1 MTLPFRLFDRYLLKT
16 FVRFLLFAL
25 LAASAI
31 FVVVDLIEHLD
42 SFIDKK
48 VPYLIV
54 VWYYV
59 LYLPYIVYLVLPMA
73 TLLSALFTVGNL
85 SRTHELTAAKAS
97 GVGLYRILF
106 HLLLVGVLLSA
117 GNFFFGETLVPYT
130 NRENQDLYHR
140 RVSANPVQQGAPG
153 RIYLRNHPGEMVR
166 IDSYD
171 DKTGTAHNLDYESY
185 EGQTLVRRLNAR
197 EACWKDTAWVV
208 NSGQLWRFHPDSTVS
223 QTVHDQIFSD
233 LGFTPADLVIKE
245 VRTEPEAMGYW
256 QLRRYVAT
264 LQIVGANTLRW
275 NVDLAFKEA
284 MPITCAIVI
293 LLGVPIAAHYRRSGI
308 VLSIGMGMLI
318 SFIYFAFQQIGR
330 VIAYNGSLSPL
341 VAAWLGNAVF
351 ILVGGFLYLRVKK

>member
-1 MTLPFRLFDRYLLKT
+1 MILPFRLFDRYLLKT

-54 VWYYV
+54 VQYYL
-59 LYLPYIVYLVLPMA
+59 LYLPYIIYLVLPMA

-85 SRTHELTAAKAS
+85 SRNHELTAAKAS
-97 GVGLYRILF
+97 GIGLYRILF
-106 HLLLVGVLLSA
+106 HLLFVGILLSA

-130 NRENQDLYHR
+130 NRENQDLYRR
-140 RVSANPVQQGAPG
+140 RVSANPAQQGGPG
-153 RIYLRNHPGEMVR
+153 RIYLRNQPGEMVR
-166 IDSYD
+166 LDSYD
-171 DKTGTAHNLDYESY
+171 EKSGTAHNLDYQDFD
-185 EGQTLVRRLNAR
+185 GQTLVRRLNAR
-197 EACWKDTAWVV
+197 EAIWKDTAWVV
-208 NSGQLWRFHPDSTVS
+208 ASGQLWVFHPDCTVS
-223 QTVHDQIFSD
+223 RAIHDQTFSD

-293 LLGVPIAAHYRRSGI
+293 LLGVPIAAQYRRSGI
-308 VLSIGMGMLI
+308 ALSIGMGMLI
-318 SFIYFAFQQIGR
+318 SFTYFAFQQIGR

-341 VAAWLGNAVF
+341 TAAWLGNGVF
-351 ILVGGFLYLRVKK
+351 IIVGIVLYLRVRK